1 MMLCKEKVIMKQY
14 LLDSNICAFL
24 FRNKYGVGAK
34 LLQVGTAACC
44 VSDITIAELKYGACK
59 SGRLAENMQLIDNLT
74 TAIDVLSFTKATE
87 VFAFTKNELRQKGLL
102 VEDFDVAIASI
113 AMFYGLTLVTDNTK
127 HFQNINGLKIENW
140 VER

>member
-1 MMLCKEKVIMKQY
+1 MKQY

-24 FRNKYGVGAK
+24 FRNKYGVSAK
-34 LLQVGTAACC
+34 LLKVGTASCC
-44 VSDITIAELKYGACK
+44 VSDITVAELKYGACK
-59 SGRLAENMQLIDNLT
+59 SGRLEENMQLIDDLT
-74 TAIDVLSFTKATE
+74 AAIDVLPFTKATD
-87 VFAFTKNELRQKGLL
+87 VFAFTKNELRRKGLL